1 MRATIAIAGLALIV
15 GLGGCSSDSGSGGD
29 SASPTA
35 EASASPSSALPADA
49 QTYTSE
55 KYGFSFQYAP
65 PFEQKGDTT
74 WQAESEASAADT
86 VAVFD
91 VDGTQVGG
99 QYRDAF
105 VVNTYQLNTEI
116 TDENLDQVA
125 TELEQSVIPQLEQSS
140 DEMQISELV
149 STEVN
154 GLKGFQADATFSVDG
169 TPMSSTLYFLFDG
182 DLEFQLL
189 TQSATD
195 RWEELQPT
203 FTAMVDSFQVSGEP
217 AAAATESPA
226 A

>member
-1 MRATIAIAGLALIV
+1 MRKTAVFAGIALVI
-15 GLGGCSSDSGSGGD
+15 GLGGCSSSSDSGSGGE

-35 EASASPSSALPADA
+35 EATTQAPADL
-49 QTYTSE
+49 TTFTSD

-65 PFEQKGDTT
+65 PFEEKTDTT
-74 WQAESEASAADT
+74 WEAQSDASSADT

-91 VDGTQVGG
+91 VEGTQVGG

-105 VVNTYQLNTEI
+105 VVNTYQLNAEI

-125 TELEQSVIPQLEQSS
+125 AELEQTVIPQLENSS
-140 DEMQISELV
+140 EDMQITELV

-154 GLKGFQADATFSVDG
+154 GLKGFQADATFTVEG

-182 DLEFQLL
+182 NLEFQLL
-189 TQSATD
+189 TQAATE

-203 FTAMVDSFQVSGEP
+203 FEQMVNSFQVSGE
-217 AAAATESPA
+217 AAASESPA

>member
-1 MRATIAIAGLALIV
+1 MRKTALIAGIALIV
-15 GLGGCSSDSGSGGD
+15 GLAGCSSSSESSSGGD

-35 EASASPSSALPADA
+35 EASTAVPADTT
-49 QTYTSE
+49 TYTSDQF
-55 KYGFSFQYAP
+55 GFSFQYAP
-65 PFEQKGDTT
+65 PFEEKSDTT
-74 WQAESEASAADT
+74 WEAQSEASSADT

-116 TDENLDQVA
+116 TDENLEQVA
-125 TELEQSVIPQLEQSS
+125 TELEQSVIPQLEQST
-140 DEMQISELV
+140 DDMQISELV

-154 GLKGFQADATFSVDG
+154 GLKGYQADATFTVEG
-169 TPMSSTLYFLFDG
+169 TPMTSTLYFLFDG

-189 TQSATD
+189 AQSATD
-195 RWEELQPT
+195 RWSELQPT
-203 FTAMVDSFQVSGEP
+203 FETMVNSFQVSAD
-217 AAAATESPA
+217 AAASESPA

>member
-1 MRATIAIAGLALIV
+1 MRATVAIAGLALIV
-15 GLGGCSSDSGSGGD
+15 GLGGCSSSSDSGTGGE

-35 EASASPSSALPADA
+35 EASPSSALPADA
-49 QTYTSE
+49 KTFTSD

-65 PFEQKGDTT
+65 PFEEKSDTT

-91 VDGTQVGG
+91 VEGTQVGG

-125 TELEQSVIPQLEQSS
+125 TELEQNVIPQLEQSS

-182 DLEFQLL
+182 NLEFQLL

>member
-1 MRATIAIAGLALIV
+1 MRRSIAIAGLALVI
-15 GLGGCSSDSGSGGD
+15 GLGGCSSGSD
-29 SASPTA
+29 TTTSESPA
-35 EASASPSSALPADA
+35 ASAEQSAPADA
-49 QTYTSE
+49 TTYTSD

-65 PFEQKGDTT
+65 PFEEKSDTT
-74 WQAESEASAADT
+74 WDAQSEASSADT

-91 VDGTQVGG
+91 TEGTQVGG

-125 TELEQSVIPQLEQSS
+125 TELEQNVIPQLEKSS
-140 DEMQISELV
+140 QDMQISELV

-154 GLKGFQADATFSVDG
+154 GLKGYQADATFTVEG
-169 TPMSSTLYFLFDG
+169 TPMTSTLYFLFDG

-189 TQSATD
+189 TQAATD
-195 RWEELQPT
+195 RWSELQPT
-203 FTAMVDSFQVSGEP
+203 FEAMVNSFQVSGD
-217 AAAATESPA
+217 AASASESPA

>member
-1 MRATIAIAGLALIV
+1 MRVSAVVAGIVLVV
-15 GLGGCSSDSGSGGD
+15 GLGGCSSSGEVSVGGD

-35 EASASPSSALPADA
+35 EQSAPADVT
-49 QTYTSE
+49 TYTSD
-55 KYGFSFQYAP
+55 KYAFSFQYAP
-65 PFEQKGDTT
+65 PFEEKSDTS
-74 WQAESEASAADT
+74 WDAQSEASSADT

-91 VDGTQVGG
+91 TDGTQVGG

-105 VVNTYQLNTEI
+105 VVNVYQLNTEI

-140 DEMQISELV
+140 EDMQISELV

-154 GLKGFQADATFSVDG
+154 GLKGFQADATFTVEG
-169 TPMSSTLYFLFDG
+169 TPMTSTLYFLFDG
-182 DLEFQLL
+182 DLEYQLL

-203 FTAMVDSFQVSGEP
+203 FDTMVNSFQVN
-217 AAAATESPA
+217 ADAAATESPA

>member
-1 MRATIAIAGLALIV
+1 MRKTALIAGIALIV
-15 GLGGCSSDSGSGGD
+15 GLAGCSSSSSTDSAGGD

-35 EASASPSSALPADA
+35 EATTAPADMK
-49 QTYTSE
+49 TYTSE

-65 PFEQKGDTT
+65 PFEEKTDTT
-74 WQAESEASAADT
+74 WEAQSDASSTDT

-91 VDGTQVGG
+91 VEGTQVGG

-105 VVNTYQLNTEI
+105 VVNTYELNTEI

-140 DEMQISELV
+140 DDMQISELV

-154 GLKGFQADATFSVDG
+154 GLKGFQADATFTVEG
-169 TPMSSTLYFLFDG
+169 TPMTSRLYFLFDG
-182 DLEFQLL
+182 NIEYQLL

-203 FTAMVDSFQVSGEP
+203 FEAMVNSFQAGAP
-217 AAAATESPA
+217 AAEASESPA

>member
-1 MRATIAIAGLALIV
+1 MRATVAIAGLALIV
-15 GLGGCSSDSGSGGD
+15 GLGGCSSSSDSGTGGE

-35 EASASPSSALPADA
+35 EASPSSALPADA
-49 QTYTSE
+49 KTFTSD

-65 PFEQKGDTT
+65 
-74 WQAESEASAADT
+74 ADT

-91 VDGTQVGG
+91 VEGTQVGG

-125 TELEQSVIPQLEQSS
+125 TELEQNVIPQLEQSS

-182 DLEFQLL
+182 NLEFQLL

>member
-1 MRATIAIAGLALIV
+1 MRVSAVVAGIVLVV
-15 GLGGCSSDSGSGGD
+15 GLGGCSAEVSVGGD

-35 EASASPSSALPADA
+35 EQSAPAADVT
-49 QTYTSE
+49 TYTSDQ
-55 KYGFSFQYAP
+55 YGYSFQYAP
-65 PFEQKGDTT
+65 PFEEKTDTS
-74 WQAESEASAADT
+74 WDAQSEASSADT

-91 VDGTQVGG
+91 TDGTQVGG

-105 VVNTYQLNTEI
+105 VVNVYQLNTEI

-125 TELEQSVIPQLEQSS
+125 AELEQSVIPQLEQSS
-140 DEMQISELV
+140 EDMQISELV

-154 GLKGFQADATFSVDG
+154 GLKGFQADATFSVED
-169 TPMSSTLYFLFDG
+169 TPMTSTLYFLFDG
-182 DLEFQLL
+182 DLEYQLL
-189 TQSATD
+189 TQAATD

-203 FTAMVDSFQVSGEP
+203 FDTMVNSFQVSAD

>member
-15 GLGGCSSDSGSGGD
+15 GLGGCSSSSDSSTGGD

-35 EASASPSSALPADA
+35 TASASPSSALPADA
-49 QTYTSE
+49 KTYTSD
-55 KYGFSFQYAP
+55 KWGFSFQYAP
-65 PFEQKGDTT
+65 PFEEKSDTT

-91 VDGTQVGG
+91 VEGTQVGG

-116 TDENLDQVA
+116 TDANLDQVA
-125 TELEQSVIPQLEQSS
+125 TELEQNVIPQLEKSS
-140 DEMQISELV
+140 DQMEISELV
-149 STEVN
+149 ATEVN
-154 GLKGFQADATFSVDG
+154 GLKGFQADATFSVDD
-169 TPMSSTLYFLFDG
+169 TPMTSTLYFLFDG
-182 DLEFQLL
+182 DREFQLL

-203 FTAMVDSFQVSGEP
+203 FTAMVNSFQVSGE
-217 AAAATESPA
+217 ATATESPA

>member
-1 MRATIAIAGLALIV
+1 MRKTAVFAGIALVI
-15 GLGGCSSDSGSGGD
+15 GLGGCSSSSDSGSGGE

-35 EASASPSSALPADA
+35 EATTQAPADL
-49 QTYTSE
+49 TTFTSD

-65 PFEQKGDTT
+65 PFEEKTDTT
-74 WQAESEASAADT
+74 WEAQSDASSADT

-91 VDGTQVGG
+91 VEGTQVGG

-105 VVNTYQLNTEI
+105 VVNTYQLNAEI

-125 TELEQSVIPQLEQSS
+125 AELEQTVIPQLENSS
-140 DEMQISELV
+140 EDMQITELV

-154 GLKGFQADATFSVDG
+154 GLKGFQADATFTVED

-182 DLEFQLL
+182 NLEFQLL
-189 TQSATD
+189 TQAATE

-203 FTAMVDSFQVSGEP
+203 FEQMVNSFQVSGE
-217 AAAATESPA
+217 AAASESPA